1 MNKFSFLTLNLIM
14 GTNILKYPMIIMIY
28 LLWVIG
34 DEINLQVSL
43 TIWFAIIGICSGI
56 IYISFWLL
64 KILIFIILYKESK
77 KDRYTYNF
85 FEKFKNNEEFQ
96 DNILLKSLLFD
107 IFFFVL
113 EAVIIYLMKNPLEP
127 IKEIPNCLFLTLIL
141 WLITGTGTLL
151 SYFSLSFWLG
161 KENKKSVL
169 DSK

>member
-1 MNKFSFLTLNLIM
+1 MNKFSFLILNLIM

-34 DEINLQVSL
+34 DEINLKISL
-43 TIWFAIIGICSGI
+43 TIWFAIIGICSGV

-64 KILIFIILYKESK
+64 KTFIFIILYKKGK
-77 KDRYTYNF
+77 KDSYTYNF

-96 DNILLKSLLFD
+96 DNVLSKSLLFD
-107 IFFFVL
+107 VFFFTL
-113 EAVIIYLMKNPLEP
+113 EAAIIYLMKSPLEP

-151 SYFSLSFWLG
+151 SYFSLSFWLI
-161 KENKKSVL
+161 KENKESVCR
-169 DSK
+169 